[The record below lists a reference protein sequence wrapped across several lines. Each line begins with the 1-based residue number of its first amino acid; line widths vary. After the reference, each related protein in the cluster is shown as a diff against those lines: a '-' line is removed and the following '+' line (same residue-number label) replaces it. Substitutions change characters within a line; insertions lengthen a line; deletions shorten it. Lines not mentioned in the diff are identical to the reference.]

1 MSNPVYVK
9 AARSGSTN
17 SAAPLTFPDILCD
30 PLIRMVMAAD
40 RVDPRTLRAELREVA
55 TGLGFTPAECGA
67 SPCAC

>member
-9 AARSGSTN
+9 AAHSGSTN

-40 RVDPRTLRAELREVA
+40 RVDPRTLRAELREIA
-55 TGLGFTPAECGA
+55 TGLGFAPAGA